1 MRRRKR
7 IEVSICAWIDLLGYG
22 SMLKD
27 AGFDPSLELAQDAI
41 NRLEIFHKTA
51 SEFATRKFN
60 IFAINDGLIC
70 NMDLSSDSK
79 RIPMNFIKNVI
90 ELHNEINRIDVENG
104 FYGART
110 IISAGFRV
118 RKVNS
123 VTIVSGVR
131 DFLLD
136 KISKNAIK
144 PKEAVN
150 MAIKSRPYFG
160 IIPELQANFAFTKS
174 YLVDTDGSSA
184 GFKGPNCFI
193 DLAVF
198 EKPMPKFIRFSN
210 YINWNKFGL
219 SAKFGE
225 LKEVDLNKMTE
236 MKGAGFLDARGVGE
250 NITSSPEVLER
261 INKISRTVMREK
273 NEKIL
278 SEKTKLKKK
287 E

>member
-27 AGFDPSLELAQDAI
+27 AGFDPSVDLAQDAI

-51 SEFATRKFN
+51 SNFATRKFN

-79 RIPMNFIKNVI
+79 RIPMNFLKNVI
-90 ELHNEINRIDVENG
+90 ELHNEINRIDIQNG

-110 IISAGFRV
+110 IVSAGFRV

-123 VTIVSGVR
+123 VTVISGVK
-131 DFLLD
+131 DFLL
-136 KISKNAIK
+136 KKLSKKAIK
-144 PKEAVN
+144 PEEAVN

-184 GFKGPNCFI
+184 GFKGPKCFI
-193 DLAVF
+193 DLAIF
-198 EKPMPKFIRFSN
+198 EQPMPEFIKFSN
-210 YINWNKFGL
+210 YINWNKYGL
-219 SAKFGE
+219 NAKFGE
-225 LKEVDLNKMTE
+225 MKECDLKKMQE
-236 MKGAGFLDARGVGE
+236 LKGNGFLDAKGVGE
-250 NITSSPEVLER
+250 NITNSPEVLER
-261 INKISRTVMREK
+261 INRISRSVMREK
-273 NEKIL
+273 NEKML
-278 SEKTKLKKK
+278 SEKAVKKSA